1 MNGLHMALHKPAN
14 SAQRKRSRSPSSRP
28 WLAAPALL
36 GAWIS
41 AGPAKAGPFADW
53 LESVTRWDGF
63 EDLEAPL
70 SSAYHELLGSSETLR
85 AIDSAL
91 VTQNGAL
98 ALGLAGAGMLG
109 GLAFAHVR
117 RGKGELSLHLD
128 FPDAIDGEFDVRLRP
143 ASDANFALRRSVPR
157 TRTGVRRET
166 QFDRVPAG
174 RWTLVIDGMLRAKES
189 GSTLSRVQ
197 EEVEVEIKAGDCS
210 KVDHNLPAVQAPIE
224 FRIHWDRQPARDV
237 GLGLKD
243 RSDSVRYA
251 STGIIKTRL
260 PLGRHEIMIGTGDR
274 IVERPCE
281 ITSYEPSI
289 QRIDLAAPDGL
300 VFKGC
305 PPAVSPFL
313 QGDLANAARAL
324 QRDGQSGIASLLLA
338 RLHRRQGQIEQ
349 AAEALESA
357 GQSAEAAVL
366 RREISDFDRAATLFE
381 NAGDLRSAAEMY
393 AAAENWIEAARAYST
408 LEDWSEAAR
417 CFETSGDIDGLV
429 GALEAQ
435 GEVFRAAALATEHGD
450 RARSI
455 RLLQQIGPMD
465 ETFGRAG
472 ELLALAYEQEGHVD
486 LAAHQLERCL
496 AALPPGEYAPQL
508 ELHLSELLDES
519 GEVERALD
527 VLQSLRD
534 RDPTYPGVA
543 PRIEH
548 LRKKVSGTLR
558 DRSNPAL
565 SIPGGATAF
574 VAAERYEVV
583 EEIGRGGMGL
593 VYKALDR
600 RLGRAVALKRMPENL
615 RDHPGAV
622 QLFLGEAQAAARMN
636 HPNIVTLFDADQEH
650 GSFFI
655 TMELLEGLPLN
666 AILKQRHHFAPRDT
680 ARLGIQICAGLQY
693 AHDHGI
699 VHRDIKTANLF
710 VTRDHVLKIMDFGL
724 AKILEA
730 VRDKS
735 ATLIAGTPFYMAP
748 EQGTGNAADGRMD
761 LYALGV
767 TLFELSTGQ
776 LPFVE
781 GDVALQ
787 HRTAERPDPRDVL
800 PDYPANLALL
810 IQQLMAIDPEAR
822 PNSAGEV
829 QQALSKIIDEHS

>member
-1 MNGLHMALHKPAN
+1 MGKVDMSLQQRANPAH
-14 SAQRKRSRSPSSRP
+14 RTRSPSLARRS
-28 WLAAPALL
+28 WLAAPALV

-41 AGPAKAGPFADW
+41 ADPAAAGQFTDW
-53 LESVTRWDGF
+53 LNSLTGWDAF
-63 EDLEAPL
+63 DDLESP
-70 SSAYHELLGSSETLR
+70 
-85 AIDSAL
+85 
-91 VTQNGAL
+91 
-98 ALGLAGAGMLG
+98 LAGAYRELLASSEALHAIDDALMTPTGAIAI
-109 GLAFAHVR
+109 GLAAAGLLAGFFFAQVR
-117 RGKGELSLHLD
+117 RGRGELSLHLE
-128 FPDAIDGEFDVRLRP
+128 FPDAIDGEFDIRLRP
-143 ASDANFALRRSVPR
+143 GKDTSFALRRRAPR

-174 RWTLVIDGMLRAKES
+174 RWILVIDGMLRAKES
-189 GSTLSRVQ
+189 GSTLARVE
-197 EEVEVEIKAGDCS
+197 EEVAVEIKADACTQI
-210 KVDHNLPAVQAPIE
+210 DHPLPPVQAPIE

-243 RSDSVRYA
+243 RADTVRYA
-251 STGIIKTRL
+251 NTGIIKTRL
-260 PLGRHEIMIGTGDR
+260 PLGQHEIMIGTGDR

-289 QRIDLAAPDGL
+289 HRIDLAAPEGL

-324 QRDGQSGIASLLLA
+324 ARDRQPDIASLLLA
-338 RLHRRQGQIEQ
+338 RLHSRQGQVEQ

-357 GQSAEAAVL
+357 GRSSEAAVL
-366 RREISDFDRAATLFE
+366 RREISDFDRAAALFE
-381 NAGDLRSAAEMY
+381 NAGDLRSAAPMY
-393 AAAENWIEAARAYST
+393 AAAEDWTEAARAYAE
-408 LEDWSEAAR
+408 LEDWTEAAR
-417 CFETSGDIDGLV
+417 CFERSGDIDGLV
-429 GALEAQ
+429 GALEGQ
-435 GEVFRAAALATEHGD
+435 GEIFRAAALATEHGD

-486 LAAHQLERCL
+486 LAANQLERCL
-496 AALPPGEYAPQL
+496 DALPPGEHAPQL

-527 VLQSLRD
+527 VLEALRH

-543 PRIEH
+543 PLIEH
-548 LRKKVSGTLR
+548 LRKKVSGPQR
-558 DRSNPAL
+558 DRSGAFLGAPA
-565 SIPGGATAF
+565 GATTF
-574 VAAERYEVV
+574 VAAERYEVI

-593 VYKALDR
+593 VYKARDR
-600 RLGRAVALKRMPENL
+600 RLGRSVALKRMPENL

-636 HPNIVTLFDADQEH
+636 HPNIVTLFDADQEN

-666 AILKQRHHFAPRDT
+666 TILKQRTRFGPRDS
-680 ARLGIQICAGLQY
+680 ARLGTQVCAGLQY
-693 AHDHGI
+693 AHDQGI

-710 VTRDHVLKIMDFGL
+710 VTREHVLKIMDFGL

-730 VRDKS
+730 VRDQS

-761 LYALGV
+761 LYAFGV

-776 LPFVE
+776 LPFIE
-781 GDVALQ
+781 GDVALL
-787 HRTAERPDPRDVL
+787 HRTAERPDPREL
-800 PDYPANLALL
+800 IPDYPEALALL
-810 IQQLMAIDPEAR
+810 VKQLMAIDPGAR
-822 PNSAGEV
+822 PDSPAAV
-829 QQALSKIIDEHS
+829 QQALMRIINER